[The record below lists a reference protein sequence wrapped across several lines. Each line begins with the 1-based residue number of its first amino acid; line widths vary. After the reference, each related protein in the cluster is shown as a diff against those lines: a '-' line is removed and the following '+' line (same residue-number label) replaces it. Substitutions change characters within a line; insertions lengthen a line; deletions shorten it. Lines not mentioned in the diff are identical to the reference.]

1 MSVYL
6 VNGADP
12 TGFGTTQG
20 LAMGGTGQAIA
31 AAPGK
36 TTAPACPADD
46 IPLESDAVLV
56 ARAKRNP
63 AEFASLYLRYVDPIY
78 RYSYRRLG
86 RAELAAD
93 ATSQIFAKALGGLS
107 GCAEA
112 SFRSWLFSIAHN
124 VLIDQLRAFKPEEAL
139 EVAAALH
146 DPAPTPEEAALAG
159 ETRAEMRRV
168 LHQLSPDQRQ
178 VVELRLAGLRSSE
191 IGEVLGRSRGA
202 IDAIQSRAVAR
213 LRELLAPPASG
224 GEARHAA
231 S

>member
-1 MSVYL
+1 M
-6 VNGADP
+6 GAS
-12 TGFGTTQG
+12 
-20 LAMGGTGQAIA
+20 GQAIA
-31 AAPGK
+31 AARERA
-36 TTAPACPADD
+36 TDVARAADE
-46 IPLESDAVLV
+46 IALESDAVLV

-63 AEFASLYLRYVDPIY
+63 AEFASIYLRYVDPVY
-78 RYSYRRLG
+78 RYCHRRLG
-86 RAELAAD
+86 SADAAAD
-93 ATSQIFAKALGGLS
+93 ATSQIFAKALGGLP
-107 GCAEA
+107 GCTEA

-124 VLIDQLRAFKPEEAL
+124 VLIDQFRARKSDATL
-139 EVAAALH
+139 DAAAALH

-159 ETRAEMRRV
+159 EQRAEMRRL

-191 IGEVLGRSRGA
+191 IGDVLGRSRGA

-224 GEARHAA
+224 GEARNAT